1 MQSAVGDFVGVKGG
15 VKRTDKG
22 ELSVLVAEA
31 LPAEA
36 WRKGRASSLHTA
48 CCEQVHSR
56 LSEFV
61 AWKCAHPVGDAA
73 LAESAAGGPSEAV
86 SPRSGVRVLGVPTS
100 ARESTRLSCVSA
112 VFGVCSL
119 YAAPPPLRLCIHP
132 VGDHGSV

>member
-1 MQSAVGDFVGVKGG
+1 MQSPVGDFVGVKGG

-56 LSEFV
+56 LSELV
-61 AWKCAHPVGDAA
+61 AR
-73 LAESAAGGPSEAV
+73 GGVHGVSSHRQAVHRRLITPLVPQPS
-86 SPRSGVRVLGVPTS
+86 P
-100 ARESTRLSCVSA
+100 
-112 VFGVCSL
+112 
-119 YAAPPPLRLCIHP
+119 
-132 VGDHGSV
+132 